1 MAKLIV
7 AFMCVLCC
15 IGYSTMTLSCY
26 LTTSS
31 ESEAWLAK
39 DIKANRQHHT
49 QYGLQ
54 MHVMQEL
61 FKLQAGTLIL
71 IEHKHHHNNGHR

>member
-15 IGYSTMTLSCY
+15 IGCSTMTLSCY

-39 DIKANRQHHT
+39 DIEANRQHHT
-49 QYGLQ
+49 QYGFANACYARVVQIASRLT
-54 MHVMQEL
+54 H
-61 FKLQAGTLIL
+61 FD
-71 IEHKHHHNNGHR
+71 